1 MRVKTH
7 GSFVLALNKD
17 GTWDVK
23 RNTPEV
29 LALCKV
35 TDDDT
40 LLAVLSE
47 LNLTGELKSIMENA
61 PDVLG
66 MELMRKQSTLEDHS
80 HIDFIAHRLA
90 SDQVLVEIL
99 DQESSNDLRLNLRR
113 LLGVN
118 NPSLVVNT

>member
-35 TDDDT
+35 ADDDT

-47 LNLTGELKSIMENA
+47 LKLTGELKSIMENA
-61 PDVLG
+61 PDVIG
-66 MELMRKQSTLEDHS
+66 IELMRKQCTLEDHS

-99 DQESSNDLRLNLRR
+99 DQESSNDLR
-113 LLGVN
+113 
-118 NPSLVVNT
+118 